1 MRPLAIIYKHQN
13 FQAPVLT
20 KYPASLSVT
29 AYAYLFGATMM
40 VITSFFMAGEST
52 EWSLTRSELYAV
64 LYAVSFCYAYRYINI
79 YCGMFL
85 SATCSDVRVASYK
98 LLESVEGL
106 LSFAVGKLISK
117 LRNRFE
123 DILKMS

>member
-1 MRPLAIIYKHQN
+1 MRPLAIIYEHKN

-29 AYAYLFGATMM
+29 AYAYLFGAIMM
-40 VITSFFMAGEST
+40 VITSFFMADKST

-64 LYAVSFCYAYRYINI
+64 LYAVSFCYANIYVNI
-79 YCGMFL
+79 YCGIFL
-85 SATCSDVRVASYK
+85 SATYSDVGVASYK

-106 LSFAVGKLISK
+106 LSFVVGRLISK

-123 DILKMS
+123 DILKIL